1 MENIQI
7 IEVTPENLKE
17 HGLFCI
23 KNAKADGYKQK
34 AKWYSK
40 TFEQGLRIN
49 IAQNAQG
56 EKIGFIEYV
65 PAEFAWR
72 PVHAPD
78 YMFIHC
84 MYIYSNKDKNLG
96 YGSQMV
102 KKCEEDSKNLGMNG
116 VTVMTSNGSWITD
129 KTLFLK
135 NGFEEVDKNGRF
147 ELCVKKFN
155 ESAPNPKL
163 LKWQDKTASNK
174 GWSLIYSHQCPWNC
188 SSAET
193 MGVVAK
199 EQGIDLKVSKITS
212 AGDAQNAQTGFG
224 VFNILKDDKEI
235 EDHYL
240 SKKRFKTILE
250 KHK

>member
-7 IEVTPENLKE
+7 IDVTPDNLKE
-17 HGLFCI
+17 HGMFCN
-23 KNAKADGYKQK
+23 KNTKSEGYKQK
-34 AKWYSK
+34 AEWYSK
-40 TFEQGLRIN
+40 IYEQGVRMK
-49 IAQNAQG
+49 IAQNEKG

-72 PVHAPD
+72 PIHSPG

-102 KKCEEDSKNLGMNG
+102 KKCEEDAKNLGMNG
-116 VTVMTSNGSWITD
+116 VVVMTSKGAWITN

-135 NGFEEVDKNGRF
+135 NGFEEFDKNGRF
-147 ELCVKKFN
+147 ELCVKKFDA
-155 ESAPNPKL
+155 SAPNPKL
-163 LKWQDKTASNK
+163 LKWQDKKVSNK
-174 GWSLIYSHQCPWNC
+174 GWSLIYSDQCPWNC

-193 MGVVAK
+193 MSSVAK

-212 AGDAQNAQTGFG
+212 AKDAQNAPTGFG

-235 EDHYL
+235 EDHYI
-240 SKKRFKTILE
+240 SKTRFLNILQKE
-250 KHK
+250 K